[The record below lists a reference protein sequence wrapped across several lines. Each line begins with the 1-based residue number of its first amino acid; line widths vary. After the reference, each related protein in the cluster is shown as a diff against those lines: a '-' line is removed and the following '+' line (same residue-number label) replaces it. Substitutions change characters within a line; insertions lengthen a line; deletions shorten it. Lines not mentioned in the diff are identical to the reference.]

1 MMKRLL
7 TLMVIYGLAGC
18 AMEPQAVAHKHTPPD
33 TLTVHNDGTM
43 EFRNHLVSQDDVVIY
58 PDGFGGER
66 AAIKVHVPYK
76 KDFYRDTIR
85 VHRIDA
91 ETTITQN

>member
-1 MMKRLL
+1 MMKKVLILL
-7 TLMVIYGLAGC
+7 LVSGLAGC
-18 AMEPQAVAHKHTPPD
+18 AMQPEAVAHRHD
-33 TLTVHNDGTM
+33 VLTVYNDGKM
-43 EFRNHLVSQDDVVIY
+43 EFRDRPVSQDDVVIY

-76 KDFYRDTIR
+76 PDFYRDTIR

-91 ETTITQN
+91 GTTITQN